1 MPRFLT
7 TLVALLCAPIALGAQ
22 DSEVAGLI
30 SRIEAAQ
37 IPNRQG
43 LDGLTLQEVMQRFRL
58 PAVSVAVIK
67 DYKIHWARAY
77 GVADVESG
85 RLADTATL
93 FQAGSIS
100 KPAFAAIAVKLAQA
114 GRFSLDAN
122 VNTLLRSWQVPES
135 DLTREQPV
143 TLRSLLSHVSGAD
156 DGFGF
161 PGYDPAQPRPTLV
174 QVLKGEKP
182 SNTGPVRFAR
192 VAYDGFKYSGG
203 GFVLAQLAIEDV
215 MRRPLAEIAYNE
227 LFRPLGML
235 STTFE
240 QPLPPALTARAAR
253 GHLGNGRR
261 QPAPWHDYPE
271 QSAAGLWATP
281 SDLARLVIEIQRAI
295 QGPKGTVLTQSAARE
310 MLTPTGVGEQGQG
323 VAIEKRG
330 QGWYFSHSGS
340 NWNYRADLVGHMRKG
355 YGVVIMT
362 NSENGWGVITELEA
376 RIASAYNWDS
386 LDKPILR

>member
-1 MPRFLT
+1 MSRLLA
-7 TLVALLCAPIALGAQ
+7 TLAVVFCAPIALAAQ
-22 DSEVAGLI
+22 QSEVARLI
-30 SRIEAAQ
+30 AQIEAAQ

-58 PAVSVAVIK
+58 PAMSVAVIK
-67 DYKIHWARAY
+67 DYRIHWAKAY

-85 RLADTATL
+85 QPADTATL

-100 KPAFAAIAVKLAQA
+100 KPAFAAIAMKLAQA
-114 GRFSLDAN
+114 GRFSLDAD
-122 VNTLLRSWQVPES
+122 VNTLLRSWKVPES
-135 DLTREQPV
+135 DPPREQPV
-143 TLRSLLSHVSGAD
+143 TLRSLLSHTSGAD

-161 PGYDPAQPRPTLV
+161 PGYDSTQPRPTLV
-174 QVLKGEKP
+174 QVVKGEKP

-192 VAYDGFKYSGG
+192 APYTAFKYSGG
-203 GFVLAQLAIEDV
+203 GFVLAQVAIEDV
-215 MRRPLAEIAYNE
+215 VRRPLAEIARDE

-235 STTFE
+235 STTFD
-240 QPLPPALTARAAR
+240 QPLPAAFTGRAAR

-261 QPAPWHDYPE
+261 QTAPWHDYPE
-271 QSAAGLWATP
+271 QSAAGLWSTP

-295 QGPKGTVLTQSAARE
+295 RGPSGTVLTQAAARE

-323 VAIEKRG
+323 IAIEKRG
-330 QGWYFSHSGS
+330 EGWYFSHSGS
-340 NWNYRADLVGHMRKG
+340 NWNYRANLVGHMRKG

-376 RIASAYNWDS
+376 RIASASNWDS
-386 LDKPILR
+386 LDKPLLR

>member
-1 MPRFLT
+1 MPHFVT
-7 TLVALLCAPIALGAQ
+7 TLAAFLCAPIALVAQ
-22 DSEVAGLI
+22 DREVAGLI
-30 SRIEAAQ
+30 AQIEAAQ

-43 LDGLTLQEVMQRFRL
+43 LDGLTLPEVMQRFRL
-58 PAVSVAVIK
+58 PAMSVAVIK
-67 DYKIHWARAY
+67 DYKIHWAKAY

-85 RLADTATL
+85 QLADTATQ

-100 KPAFAAIAVKLAQA
+100 KPAFAVIAVKLAQA

-122 VNTLLRSWQVPES
+122 VNTLLRSWRVPES
-135 DLTREQPV
+135 DLTRGRPV
-143 TLRSLLSHVSGAD
+143 TLRSLLSHTSGAD

-161 PGYDPAQPRPTLV
+161 PGYDLGQPRPTLV

-192 VAYDGFKYSGG
+192 APYAAFKYSGG
-203 GFVLAQLAIEDV
+203 GFALAQLAIEDV
-215 MRRPLAEIAYNE
+215 MRRPLAEIARDE

-240 QPLPPALTARAAR
+240 QPLPAAFTARAAR
-253 GHLGNGRR
+253 GHLGNGKR

-271 QSAAGLWATP
+271 QSAAGLWSTP

-295 QGPKGTVLTQSAARE
+295 QGPKGTVLTQAAARE

-323 VAIEKRG
+323 LAIEKRG
-330 QGWYFSHSGS
+330 EGWYFSHSGS
-340 NWNYRADLVGHMRKG
+340 NWNYRANLVGHMRKG

-362 NSENGWGVITELEA
+362 NSENGWGVISELEA

-386 LDKPILR
+386 LDKPVPR